1 MTAVFDLERPSPG
14 CIGVEGRLETR
25 IAGTAEAKNWHC
37 QLRICAVVD
46 YILRECLVPGI
57 SGANSVTTGVRRSV
71 NSAVSRVDR
80 AFVLQH
86 VSKEPLLLDACT
98 AFQQLFRQAFH
109 LLEGEP
115 PEIGIVLV
123 EFVSECA

>member
-1 MTAVFDLERPSPG
+1 MAVAVDPERPWTG
-14 CIGVEGRLETR
+14 CLGKEGRLETR
-25 IAGTAEAKNWHC
+25 ISRTAKAKNWHR
-37 QLRICAVVD
+37 QLRIRTVVD

-57 SGANSVTTGVRRSV
+57 SGANSVTTGVSGSV
-71 NSAVSRVDR
+71 NSAVSLVDR

-109 LLEGEP
+109 LMEGEP